1 MGKLLTFTFSIFNIL
16 HVTGQVI
23 GDVLRFSS
31 AILFRSVA
39 SFLAYFILALTYT
52 LVNLAFGVPM
62 DGTFGHGGFVVYWL
76 LNTFTMGAG
85 ELSCISSDQLA
96 FPSNITWF
104 PARPQKPV
112 LSAMTSYQ
120 LIKSSWL
127 PNGITLHPNRLEMC
141 RLLP

>member
-1 MGKLLTFTFSIFNIL
+1 MMGGRLADERGKLLTFTFSIFNIL

-39 SFLAYFILALTYT
+39 SFLAYFMLALTYT

-62 DGTFGHGGFVVYWL
+62 DRTFGRGGFVLYWL

-85 ELSCISSDQLA
+85 ESIFVSLDPLA
-96 FPSNITWF
+96 F
-104 PARPQKPV
+104 
-112 LSAMTSYQ
+112 
-120 LIKSSWL
+120 
-127 PNGITLHPNRLEMC
+127 
-141 RLLP
+141 LLNTVQFLA